1 MAATTI
7 TSVPTGIA
15 GAAVSITLLTTIT
28 VPIVALEAIMD
39 TAASIMVVMAARTAP
54 WATSAAGTM
63 VAEAS
68 MAVEGF
74 TVVEG
79 FMVAEEAGT
88 TET

>member
-1 MAATTI
+1 
-7 TSVPTGIA
+7 
-15 GAAVSITLLTTIT
+15 
-28 VPIVALEAIMD
+28 
-39 TAASIMVVMAARTAP
+39 
-54 WATSAAGTM
+54 M

-79 FMVAEEAGT
+79 FMVAAEAGT